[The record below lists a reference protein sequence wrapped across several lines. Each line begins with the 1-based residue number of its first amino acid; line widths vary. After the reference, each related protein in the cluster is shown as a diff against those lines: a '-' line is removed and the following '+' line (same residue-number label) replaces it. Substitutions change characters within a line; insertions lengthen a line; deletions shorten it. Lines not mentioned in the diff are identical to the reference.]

1 MSSKVDDRKN
11 IVVVGGGAGGAVTA
25 RLLSSKLDAS
35 NYNLILIDPRPHFIL
50 LPASARVNV
59 CNPDGLED
67 KVLVN
72 LKEIFATPNGTFI
85 QQKVTNIEK
94 AQDGTGGHVVLFNG
108 ERVGFHVL
116 VLAPGSKWSGPFAF
130 PDSESD
136 LREFFSANRTSIQ
149 AAKDILL
156 VGGGAVGIGT
166 NFSYMCIDPS

>member
-1 MSSKVDDRKN
+1 MSDKVDDRKN
-11 IVVVGGGAGGAVTA
+11 VVVVGGGAGGALTA
-25 RLLSSKLDAS
+25 RLLSSKLDAT
-35 NYNLILIDPRPHFIL
+35 NYNLVLIDPRPNFIL

-59 CNPDGLED
+59 RNPDGLED

-72 LKEIFATPNGTFI
+72 LKEVFATQNGTFI

-94 AQDGTGGHVVLFNG
+94 AQNGTGGHLVLANG

-136 LREFFSANRTSIQ
+136 LREFFDANRTSIQ
-149 AAKDILL
+149 AANDILL

-166 NFSYMCIDPS
+166 RFRYISVNLS